1 MKRGELL
8 AVKINGVKP
17 FSKCWFHGVR
27 AGDRLLDVDGN
38 EIEDILDYDFYMSF
52 LPVKM
57 TFGRKDGKTVS
68 FTVNSENTGLIFNTY
83 LMDEQRQCKNKC
95 IFCFIDQM
103 PKGMR
108 ESLYFKDDD
117 SRLSFLFGN
126 YITLTNI
133 TEHEIDRIISMH
145 ISPINIS
152 VHTMNPELR
161 VKMMNNRFA
170 GERLSVIKRLAD
182 AGIKINTQLVLCPG
196 INDGDELRYS
206 IEELAKLYPS
216 VQSIAC
222 VPVGLT
228 KFREGLFE
236 IQPYTKQTAGQTID
250 IIENFSNKFKKEHGI
265 RLCYPSDEFFLLAQR
280 DMPDEDYYDDYPQ
293 IDNGVGMWTSLK
305 NEFINALESAAVRP
319 VNKSISLATGEAAY
333 PLMAEL
339 SEMAGKKF
347 GVKISVYKIIN
358 NFFGEKITVAGLLTG
373 KDLLE
378 QLRGREL
385 GEKLLIPLAMTVDYT
400 SRSTQNNK
408 FLDDITLRQ
417 AEEILGVPV
426 IPTAGNGGELLKNML
441 GVE

>member
-1 MKRGELL
+1 MS
-8 AVKINGVKP
+8 VKISDVKP
-17 FSKCWFHGVR
+17 FSKCRLHGVK
-27 AGDRLLDVDGN
+27 AGDYLISVDGN

-52 LPVKM
+52 LPVEM
-57 TFGRKDGKTVS
+57 TFRRKDGKTVS
-68 FTVNSENTGLIFNTY
+68 FTVNSENTGLVFDTY

-133 TEHEIDRIISMH
+133 TEHEIERIISMH

-170 GERLSVIKRLAD
+170 GERLSLIKRLAD

-196 INDGDELRYS
+196 INDGEELRYS

-236 IQPYTKQTAGQTID
+236 ITPYTKQTAGETID
-250 IIENFSNKFKKEHGI
+250 IIEGFSNNFKKEHGI
-265 RLCYPSDEFFLLAQR
+265 RLCYPSDEFFLLAER
-280 DMPDEDYYDDYPQ
+280 DMPGEEYYDDYPQ

-305 NEFINALESAAVRP
+305 NEFINALES
-319 VNKSISLATGEAAY
+319 VNAKPLNRNISVATGAAAY
-333 PLMAEL
+333 Q
-339 SEMAGKKF
+339 
-347 GVKISVYKIIN
+347 VKNSALKSM
-358 NFFGEKITVAGLLTG
+358 FT
-373 KDLLE
+373 
-378 QLRGREL
+378 
-385 GEKLLIPLAMTVDYT
+385 KL
-400 SRSTQNNK
+400 
-408 FLDDITLRQ
+408 
-417 AEEILGVPV
+417 
-426 IPTAGNGGELLKNML
+426 
-441 GVE
+441 